1 MRVKGLTN
9 AAQGANTG
17 KNTVPLQPQLI
28 RGSIL
33 VPFNWSMTINPGDS
47 DATIVTNLQ
56 TALKSLL
63 TNNSYGSRGFF
74 IGPYET
80 YDDKMEPPTEQT
92 LGYGKK
98 VETNRAVYN
107 DEFVFDEGG
116 LDYFKS
122 VLTFRGKTST
132 YKRLD
137 IDLAGNVGGCCTF
150 DSNGNFTGIAGYTLS
165 RLYPHD
171 RKNPNK
177 SIEAEYRIAYTLDN
191 SAEYNENNCTIETG
205 VDMIGFVQNL
215 GINDVN
221 IVPTGPMVA
230 HVATFVITAE
240 DGGINLALT

>member
-137 IDLAGNVGGCCTF
+137 IDLGGKSDAVVC
-150 DSNGNFTGIAGYTLS
+150 FT
-165 RLYPHD
+165 
-171 RKNPNK
+171 
-177 SIEAEYRIAYTLDN
+177 
-191 SAEYNENNCTIETG
+191 
-205 VDMIGFVQNL
+205 
-215 GINDVN
+215 
-221 IVPTGPMVA
+221 
-230 HVATFVITAE
+230 
-240 DGGINLALT
+240 